1 MSWVAL
7 HAGGVLALVLLAWAV
22 GRTTRRPALEHLVW
36 VLLFVKLLLPPWLDW
51 GVLPPEQVA
60 AATHVQWPAPASLS
74 LAEGGG
80 AVVSA
85 APRPAGL
92 ESSGEFSTRTADA
105 GAAGEVLRLQLV
117 RVLPWA
123 LFALAL
129 AGLGHGLWRW
139 QRFRN
144 RVLRGACPAPA
155 VQEQL
160 DREALRLGL
169 KRVPAAFFVEAS
181 LSPALVGLVR
191 TRLVMPRDLWE
202 RLSAEQRRAVVVHEL
217 AHFARRD
224 HWLRPIEA
232 LVLGTHWW
240 LPPVWHWRRHL
251 RRAEEAACDQRALT
265 ASGLRPRVY
274 AETLLEVAGHLQGL
288 SGSRTAAALPPLST
302 GALWP
307 QPLEQRLTRIM
318 QPARQRPLHG
328 SVRLALLGLGL
339 VAFGLRPVPAA
350 ARQETPPELP
360 SEVQPLDLLRLEAV
374 LEQEL
379 SEGHDRQ
386 EVPEFRER
394 ELSAD
399 EKAAM
404 RAAGELTGAGD
415 LAGALERLGALDP
428 RWSHPEVDLLQAKL
442 QLSLGRHA
450 SATQSMGRATHKDA
464 ANAELWRVY
473 GLAQQRLGDAAGAA
487 ASFRQVIDLGDGDAT
502 IYGFLAGNHASLDEF
517 ADARSAYWMAHLLE
531 PNESTW
537 RSGLVQTYF
546 QQGRYAEALELC
558 DRLLASQT
566 DAMDLSVLRAN
577 ALLGLGRNAEAIDAL
592 GVLEEECS
600 GQVEGLLTL
609 GELLLNAG
617 QAERAVRVFGQA
629 FSLDFEAGAA
639 RVLRAVDFLIQAR
652 ELDAAAELIQ
662 VVEPSFDPPSTALLG
677 SRARLSLLRGDRA
690 GALALLG
697 RLEELGALS
706 AEHLLQRARLEL
718 ESGEVES
725 ARQSFGRALA
735 TPGTEPAALLGL
747 GQLEVDQ
754 ERYALAL
761 VYLEAAQ
768 ALAPKDS
775 LQSFIDRVRSQ
786 ADSTPREYETE
797 GSGDEATPVDPGED
811 AASTPPR
818 VLYQAPPI
826 MDAALRERAPAQVM
840 VVLEVGP
847 TGRVESPRVQESSDP
862 AFNAAA
868 LDAVRQWRYEPGL
881 RSGEPVAYRVRVPI
895 TFPGDTARQE
905 RTAEP
910 RPEIEFQPQPRLTA
924 ALREQTP
931 ASLRIAYRINAV
943 GAVEDATVEESS
955 NALFD
960 EVALEAVRK
969 WRYRVPNGSGADA
982 GWDTTVEIVFP
993 GVAGPEREEPEPEPE
1008 SAGEAPPLEA
1018 PPAQSG
1024 DGR

>member
-1 MSWVAL
+1 MSWIAI
-7 HAGGVLALVLLAWAV
+7 HAGGVLALVLLAKAV
-22 GRTTRRPALEHLVW
+22 GRATRRPALEHLVW
-36 VLLFVKLLLPPWLDW
+36 VLLFVKLLLPPWLEW
-51 GVLPPEQVA
+51 GVLPAEEVA
-60 AATHVQWPAPASLS
+60 EATHVQWPAPGSLS
-74 LAEGGG
+74 LADGAD

-85 APRPAGL
+85 APRPGWV
-92 ESSGEFSTRTADA
+92 ESSVEFSTRMADA
-105 GAAGEVLRLQLV
+105 GAVGDASWQKLASLW
-117 RVLPWA
+117 PWV

-129 AGLGHGLWRW
+129 AGLGRGLWRW
-139 QRFRN
+139 QRFRG
-144 RVLRGACPAPA
+144 RVLRGARPAPA
-155 VQEQL
+155 LQGLLE
-160 DREALRLGL
+160 REAPRLGL

-181 LSPALVGLVR
+181 LSPALVGLAR

-202 RLSAEQRRAVVVHEL
+202 CLSDEQRRAVVVHEL

-240 LPPVWHWRRHL
+240 LPPVWHWRRLL
-251 RRAEEAACDQRALT
+251 RRAEEAACDQRALA

-288 SGSRTAAALPPLST
+288 GGSRTAPALPPLST

-350 ARQETPPELP
+350 ARQETPPEFP
-360 SEVQPLDLLRLEAV
+360 TEVPPVDLLRLEAV
-374 LEQEL
+374 LEREL
-379 SEGHDRQ
+379 PEGPDSQ
-386 EVPEFRER
+386 EVPEYRER

-399 EKAAM
+399 EIAAV

-415 LAGALERLGALDP
+415 LPGALERLGALDP
-428 RWSHPEVDLLQAKL
+428 RQSHPEVDLLQAKL

-450 SATQSMGRATHKDA
+450 SAAQSMGRATHKDA

-502 IYGFLAGNHASLDEF
+502 IYGLLAGNHASLGEF

-558 DRLLASQT
+558 DRLLAAQT
-566 DAMDLSVLRAN
+566 DAIDLSVLRAN
-577 ALLGLGRNAEAIDAL
+577 ALLGLGRNEEAIEAL
-592 GVLEEECS
+592 GVLEDESS

-609 GELLLNAG
+609 GDLLLNAG
-617 QAERAVRVFGQA
+617 QAERAVRVLGQA
-629 FSLDFEAGAA
+629 FSLDYEAGAA
-639 RVLRAVDFLIQAR
+639 RVLRAIDYLIQAR
-652 ELDAAAELIQ
+652 ELEAAAQLIQ
-662 VVEPSFDPPSTALLG
+662 AVEPRFDPPSTALLG
-677 SRARLSLLRGDRA
+677 SRARLSLLRGDHSE
-690 GALALLG
+690 ALALLG
-697 RLEELGALS
+697 RLDELGALS

-718 ESGEVES
+718 ESGQVES

-747 GQLEVDQ
+747 GQLEVEQ

-768 ALAPKDS
+768 TLAPQNS
-775 LQSFIDRVRSQ
+775 LQSFIDRVRSL
-786 ADSTPREYETE
+786 ADSTSREDETE
-797 GSGDEATPVDPGED
+797 ASGSEATPVDPGDD
-811 AASTPPR
+811 ATSVQPR
-818 VLYQAPPI
+818 ALYQAPPM
-826 MDAALRERAPAQVM
+826 MDAALRERAPARVT
-840 VVLEVGP
+840 VHFEVGP
-847 TGRVESPRVQESSDP
+847 TGRVENPRILESSDS
-862 AFNAAA
+862 AFDAAA
-868 LDAVRQWRYEPGL
+868 LDAVRHWRYEPGL
-881 RSGEPVAYRVRVPI
+881 KSGEPIAYRVRVPI
-895 TFPGDTARQE
+895 TFPGDTERQE

-924 ALREQTP
+924 ALRGQTP
-931 ASLRIAYRINAV
+931 ASLLIAFRINAV

-960 EVALEAVRK
+960 EAALEAVRK
-969 WRYRVPNGSGADA
+969 WRYRVPEGSGADA
-982 GWDTTVEIVFP
+982 GWDTTVEVVFP
-993 GVAGPEREEPEPEPE
+993 DPAATRRGVSEPEPE
-1008 SAGEAPPLEA
+1008 SAGGASPLDA
-1018 PPAQSG
+1018 SPAQSG